1 MLSGGFTGTEEAA
14 ERAMTYLDRD
24 PVVKALKEKGLYVK
38 TPYLGKGGIQSAHLV
53 CAASSSLG
61 VC

>member
-1 MLSGGFTGTEEAA
+1 
-14 ERAMTYLDRD
+14 MTYLDRD
-24 PVVKALKEKGLYVK
+24 PVVKALKEKDLYVK